1 MVWLVRVCLKRKNK
15 MGISDVFYNEFNRW
29 RDSKEGGKEKIKG
42 IKEAVNK
49 SLTKFLFVWDDMIS
63 TKAYNFQE
71 SLFFLAQTSE
81 ELTDIAVEV
90 DGILDKAFVSELRNI
105 SIELKKMSKFP
116 QTGNCRERLEES
128 KKSLF
133 TRVNSLIVALK
144 K

>member
-1 MVWLVRVCLKRKNK
+1 
-15 MGISDVFYNEFNRW
+15 MGILDIFYNEFNRW
-29 RDSKEGGKEKIKG
+29 RDSKKNKKERIKG
-42 IKEAVNK
+42 IKEAVKK

-71 SLFFLAQTSE
+71 SLYFLTQTSE

-90 DGILDKAFVSELRNI
+90 DGILDNVFISELRNI
-105 SIELKKMSKFP
+105 SIELKKLSKSP
-116 QTGNCRERLEES
+116 QTFNYREKLEGS
-128 KKSLF
+128 KNSLF